1 MLFFY
6 KILFAAEILVAEF
19 LFTLRLKK
27 RKHFALRFAAM
38 CACVLAVAAV
48 FPVGFEEA
56 DTFWYSS
63 LMFFAIFALTVPG
76 LWFCF
81 DARILNLF
89 FCAMAAYTTQHFAYE
104 LANLLLSLIM
114 QGRSPLLGMYTEPTI
129 EIGWN
134 RETLLFVVGYLLC
147 YLTAYTLMYLFFA
160 RRLKRGEAMKVRS
173 KSMMFLIAAGLLAD
187 IFFNSV
193 LAYNEETDFVSEVVS
208 YLTNMLC
215 CALLLYAQFELLQ
228 TSAAET
234 ELALVNR
241 LRRQE
246 REQYE
251 LSKENIDLINM
262 KCHDM
267 RHQLR
272 EIGISRSMP
281 EDAIREMEKAISMYD
296 AIVKTG
302 NVALDIVLTEKNL
315 QCAKGG
321 VRLTCIADGE
331 ALSFMGESDIY
342 SLFGNAL
349 DNALDAV
356 LLLDP
361 SDRIVSLKVYR
372 TGDMVTVSVR
382 NPYTGDLSFDE
393 RGLPRTTK
401 GSAHYHGFGVRSIM
415 QTAEKYGGNASVTA
429 ADGVFSLNVLMPLP
443 VDEEAGE
450 KTGENRGAKTE

>member
-1 MLFFY
+1 MLYFY

-19 LFTLRLKK
+19 LFVFRLKK
-27 RKHFALRFAAM
+27 RKHFFFRFAAM
-38 CACVLAVAAV
+38 CALVLAAAAAY
-48 FPVGFEEA
+48 PVGFAAA

-63 LMFFAIFALTVPG
+63 LMFFAIFALTIPG
-76 LWFCF
+76 LWLCF
-81 DARILNLF
+81 DESVLNLF

-104 LANLLLSLIM
+104 LANLLLALIM
-114 QGRSPLLGMYTEPTI
+114 QGRSPLLGMYTEETI
-129 EIGWN
+129 SIGFN

-147 YLTAYTLMYLFFA
+147 YLAAYTVMYLFFS
-160 RRLKRGEAMKVRS
+160 RRLKKGRGMKVRS

-193 LAYNEETDFVSEVVS
+193 LVYNDETDFVSEIVS

-228 TSAAET
+228 TSEAER

-272 EIGISRSMP
+272 EIGVSRSMP
-281 EDAIREMEKAISMYD
+281 EDVIREMERAISMYD

-302 NVALDIVLTEKNL
+302 NVALDIVLTEKSL
-315 QCAKGG
+315 QCTRGG
-321 VRLTCIADGE
+321 VRLTCMADGA

-349 DNALDAV
+349 DNAFDAV
-356 LLLDP
+356 LRLDA
-361 SDRIVSLKVYR
+361 SERVVSLRVYR

-382 NPYTGDLSFDE
+382 NPYAGALSFDE
-393 RGLPRTTK
+393 NGLPRTTK

-429 ADGVFSLNVLMPLP
+429 SGGVFALHVLLP
-443 VDEEAGE
+443 VPSGGELRE
-450 KTGENRGAKTE
+450 KTE